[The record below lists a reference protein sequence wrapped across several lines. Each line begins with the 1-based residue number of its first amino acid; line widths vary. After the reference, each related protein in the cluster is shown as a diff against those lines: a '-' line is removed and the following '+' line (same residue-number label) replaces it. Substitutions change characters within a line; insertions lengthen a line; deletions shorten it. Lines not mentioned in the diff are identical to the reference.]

1 MKKILC
7 ALLAVLMMMSIVGC
21 STESA
26 KFDAGKV
33 VGNVYTN
40 EYAGLTFTAPDG
52 WTFASDEEIAD
63 LMGISMDL
71 VTENEAAQKIAELT
85 TVYGMMAKSADQLS
99 NVQVVFE
106 NTALSGSK
114 LSAEEYVEII
124 ASQLDTVYDDFG
136 ATYEASDIRTIK
148 IGANEYIY
156 MDIFVDL
163 GGVVL
168 EQGYACRKVDSKYMA
183 NIVITA
189 YEEGGAAALLECF
202 N

>member
-26 KFDAGKV
+26 KFDPGKV
-33 VGNVYTN
+33 VGNVYTS
-40 EYAGLTFTAPDG
+40 EYAGLTFTAPEG

-63 LMGISMDL
+63 LMGLSMEL
-71 VTENEAAQKIAELT
+71 VTDNEAAQKIAELT
-85 TVYGMMAKSADQLS
+85 TVYGMMAKSADQLN

-106 NTALSGSK
+106 NTSLTGSK
-114 LSAEEYVEII
+114 LSAEDYVELV
-124 ASQLDTVYDDFG
+124 ASQLDTVYADFG
-136 ATYEASDIRTIK
+136 ATFEASDVETIK
-148 IGANEYIY
+148 IGTNDYSYI
-156 MDIFVDL
+156 DISVDMGDGL
-163 GGVVL
+163 VL
-168 EQGYACRKVDSKYMA
+168 EQGYACRKIDKYMA
-183 NIVITA
+183 SIVITA